1 MNNARAAFFHY
12 GALAITRT
20 LKRMQWILLASYCN
34 AYRCSCP
41 VSNGVYTCTV
51 HAICTESSCLRL
63 KYRCFCTGGQVC
75 ESRVRRFRFF
85 YVRANIHY
93 CTVCV
98 ILLPAVFPALV
109 KSRLKHRCWIG
120 ERKIIQP
127 SPCSLDGGWMTQQ
140 KREAKGDATC
150 VGWLGF
156 PRIQLTHI
164 ECRLKCLII
173 CCRKLL
179 ISINHDC
186 HVSTPTEK
194 IKDHV
199 GPGEKGTNIRSP
211 SNA

>member
-1 MNNARAAFFHY
+1 ME
-12 GALAITRT
+12 
-20 LKRMQWILLASYCN
+20 
-34 AYRCSCP
+34 
-41 VSNGVYTCTV
+41 CTV
-51 HAICTESSCLRL
+51 VHSIPYITKVLVCVWNTGVFVQVVKFANLAFVESD
-63 KYRCFCTGGQVC
+63 
-75 ESRVRRFRFF
+75 FF

-150 VGWLGF
+150 VGWFGF

-173 CCRKLL
+173 CYRTLL
-179 ISINHDC
+179 ISINHYC
-186 HVSTPTEK
+186 HVSTTTEK
-194 IKDHV
+194 IKDQG